1 MNCYTPALLLL
12 FYFLPDWP
20 VTHPAIGHINLWCCL
35 MEGTGAEMRNAD
47 LGVVPV
53 MGLRV
58 ALKETKPVMMEKTV
72 QTVMN
77 RHQ

>member
-1 MNCYTPALLLL
+1 
-12 FYFLPDWP
+12 
-20 VTHPAIGHINLWCCL
+20 